1 MALRKNY
8 STEIKDLE
16 AVKQVAAELG
26 YIQTRGRH
34 RGQGSIRRLLEAIAE
49 GEVYVVPAQEEGDEV
64 DPDEAAIQEMARAG
78 LVELG
83 DPNYVFPIITPFKID
98 GPPLSEQIIAD
109 RR

>member
-1 MALRKNY
+1 
-8 STEIKDLE
+8 
-16 AVKQVAAELG
+16 
-26 YIQTRGRH
+26 
-34 RGQGSIRRLLEAIAE
+34 
-49 GEVYVVPAQEEGDEV
+49 
-64 DPDEAAIQEMARAG
+64 MARAG